1 MASSSKQHL
10 FEEVDVEEDDIVD
23 LTWVSKSPVM
33 PSIISTA
40 SATDVVILLYLC
52 TFEAKGEERLPTLF
66 DLLFLFWIFFFRSGG
81 DKSEV
86 VVAPEAAIAACLAF
100 LCLIPHAL
108 QRDCNKTNQNKS

>member
-1 MASSSKQHL
+1 M
-10 FEEVDVEEDDIVD
+10 FEEEDVEEDDIVD
-23 LTWVSKSPVM
+23 LPWVSKAPVIAPA
-33 PSIISTA
+33 PSIIGTA
-40 SATDVVILLYLC
+40 SATDVVIHLYLC

-81 DKSEV
+81 DKSEI
-86 VVAPEAAIAACLAF
+86 VVAPEAAIAARLAF